1 MQQIICESAAK
12 HITSNPKSLTC
23 FPINQHMKRF
33 LPVILFSVL
42 AINVNAQ
49 TKVNPVIKK
58 YSTVTEVPFSV
69 ENPDSKLDYKI
80 VVEVSSDNPK
90 PENVHEF
97 FEKVGAVVN
106 LHALGGV
113 PANKLHVVM
122 VIHGPAAQYIL
133 TNEEYKK
140 KFNTDNPNIPLFK
153 ELTDAGVKIFVCGQS
168 LNKRN
173 IAKESVASDVK
184 PALSAITTLTTFQL
198 KGYSFLKY

>member
-1 MQQIICESAAK
+1 MK
-12 HITSNPKSLTC
+12 HFLT
-23 FPINQHMKRF
+23 
-33 LPVILFSVL
+33 VILFSVL
-42 AINVNAQ
+42 TIGANAQ
-49 TKVNPVIKK
+49 AKVNPVIKK
-58 YSTVTEVPFSV
+58 FATVTEVPFSV
-69 ENPDSKLDYKI
+69 ENPDTKLDYKI

-90 PENVHEF
+90 PESVHEF

-133 TNEEYKK
+133 NNEEYKK

-173 IAKESVASDVK
+173 IAKEAVATDVK
-184 PALSAITTLTTFQL
+184 PALSAITTLTTYQL